1 MGIARTALLWG
12 LGWTILASAGLAVLW
27 LAGVVPPRA
36 TGQDAAFLLARFALW
51 GVLSGLAFA
60 GVARLL
66 ERIRR
71 PSEISRM
78 RFALLGA
85 VGTAVFVPGMMQL
98 FNVLSGDGPVP
109 MRFVLDDAAWAFFF
123 GGGAA
128 WVTLEIA
135 RRRERL
141 S

>member
-1 MGIARTALLWG
+1 MPIAKTGLLWG

-27 LAGVVPPRA
+27 LAGAVPPRA
-36 TGQDAAFLLARFALW
+36 TWQDALFLLARFALW
-51 GVLSGLAFA
+51 GAVTGLAFA
-60 GVARLL
+60 GVAGLL
-66 ERIRR
+66 DRIRR
-71 PSEISRM
+71 PSEISRV

-85 VGTAVFVPGMMQL
+85 VGTAVFVPGTMQL
-98 FNVLSGDGPVP
+98 LNVLSGDGPVP

-123 GGGAA
+123 GGIAA
-128 WVTLEIA
+128 WASLEVA